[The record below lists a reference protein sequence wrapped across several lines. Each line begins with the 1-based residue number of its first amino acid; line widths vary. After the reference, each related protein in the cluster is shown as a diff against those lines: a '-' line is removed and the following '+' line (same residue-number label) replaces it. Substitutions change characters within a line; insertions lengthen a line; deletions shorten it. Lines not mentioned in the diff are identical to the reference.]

1 MLITIITFIIVFGI
15 LVLVHE
21 FGHYYFA
28 KRAGILVREFS
39 IGMGPKI
46 WWKQS
51 GGTTYTIRI
60 LPLGGYVRLAGAD
73 DEDED
78 ELRPGTPVTIQL
90 DDQDKVTSIN
100 ASQKTTLLQGI
111 PLQIVDSDLVDG
123 LWIKGYVNGDEDN
136 LKTYDVSHDA
146 LITENY
152 GTVVQIAPK
161 DVQFNS
167 ASLPARM
174 MTNFAGP
181 MNNFILSLVV
191 FVILGFLLSGGVPVN
206 SNKIGH
212 VNSNSVA
219 AKAGLVSG
227 DRIVKVNKTK
237 IENWTDLSTSI
248 SSHPGKKITV
258 KYERDGKQHTT
269 SMVPKTVKQSNQ
281 KVGQIG
287 ILEETSK
294 SFSARIN
301 FGWERFVQA
310 GTLIFSVLGH
320 MFTHGFSLNDLGGP
334 VAIYAGTS
342 QATSLG
348 FTGVLNFLALLSI
361 NLGIVNLLPIPALDG
376 GKLLLNIIEAI
387 IRRPIPEKAEG
398 IVTMIGF
405 FLLLVLMILVTWND
419 IQRYFIR

>member
-51 GGTTYTIRI
+51 GGTTYTVRI

-90 DDQDKVTSIN
+90 NDQNLVTNIN
-100 ASQKTTLLQGI
+100 ASQKTTLFQGI

-123 LWIKGYVNGDEDN
+123 LWIKGYVNGDESE
-136 LKTYDVSHDA
+136 LKVYNVDHDA
-146 LITENY
+146 LITEHD

-191 FVILGFLLSGGVPVN
+191 FIILGFLLSGGVPVN

-212 VNSNSVA
+212 VNSRSVA
-219 AKAGLVSG
+219 ARAGLVSG
-227 DRIVKVNKTK
+227 DRITQVGHSK
-237 IENWTDLSTSI
+237 INNWTDLSTAI
-248 SSHPGKKITV
+248 SSHPGKKVTV
-258 KYERDGKQHTT
+258 DYERNGKRHTT
-269 SMVPKTVKQSNQ
+269 TLVPKTVKQSNQ

-287 ILEETSK
+287 ILEETDK

-301 FGWERFVQA
+301 FGWQRFVQA

>member
-1 MLITIITFIIVFGI
+1 MIITIITFILVFGV

-21 FGHYYFA
+21 YGHYYFA

-46 WWKQS
+46 WWRRRN
-51 GGTTYTIRI
+51 GTTYTVRI
-60 LPLGGYVRLAGAD
+60 LPVGGYVRLAGSD

-78 ELRPGTPVTIQL
+78 ELRPGTPVTLQL
-90 DDQDKVTSIN
+90 NDNDEVVSIN
-100 ASQKTTLLQGI
+100 TSSKSTLFQGI
-111 PLQIVDSDLVDG
+111 PMQIVATDLTDD
-123 LWIKGYVNGDEDN
+123 LWIKGYVNGDESE
-136 LKTYDVSHDA
+136 LKRYPVNHDA
-146 LITENY
+146 VVIEQDGTE
-152 GTVVQIAPK
+152 VQIAPR
-161 DVQFNS
+161 DVQFRS

-181 MNNFILSLVV
+181 MNNFILSLLV
-191 FVILGFLLSGGVPVN
+191 FIILGFTLAGVPTN
-206 SNKIGH
+206 SNQIGK

-219 AKAGLVSG
+219 AKAGLKAG
-227 DRIVKVNKTK
+227 DRVTRINNAK
-237 IENWTDLSTSI
+237 ISNWTDLSSNL
-248 SSHPGKKITV
+248 SNKPGKKVRLT
-258 KYERDGKQHTT
+258 YERAGHSKTVSVT
-269 SMVPKTVKQSNQ
+269 PKTVKQGKQ

-287 ILEETSK
+287 ILEQERTGIK
-294 SFSARIN
+294 DRLL
-301 FGWERFVQA
+301 FGWQQFVQA
-310 GTLIFSVLGH
+310 GTLIFAVLGH

-342 QATSLG
+342 QATALG
-348 FTGVLNFLALLSI
+348 FNGVLNFLALLSI

-405 FLLLVLMILVTWND
+405 MILLVLMILVTWND

>member
-1 MLITIITFIIVFGI
+1 MIVTIITFILVFGI

-21 FGHYYFA
+21 YGHYFFA

-46 WWKQS
+46 WWKRKN
-51 GGTTYTIRI
+51 GTTYTVRI
-60 LPLGGYVRLAGAD
+60 LPVGGYVRLAGDD
-73 DEDED
+73 DEDEE
-78 ELRPGTPVTIQL
+78 ELRPGTPVTLQL
-90 DDQDKVTSIN
+90 NDNDEVVTIN
-100 ASQKTTLLQGI
+100 TSSKSTLFQGI
-111 PLQIVDSDLVDG
+111 PMQLVDTDLTDD
-123 LWIKGYVNGDEDN
+123 LWIKGYVNGDESEVKVYSVN
-136 LKTYDVSHDA
+136 HDA
-146 LITENY
+146 VVIERD
-152 GTVVQIAPK
+152 GTQVQIAPR
-161 DVQFNS
+161 DVQFRS

-191 FVILGFLLSGGVPVN
+191 FIILGFTLAGVPTNSNQIGKVN
-206 SNKIGH
+206 SG
-212 VNSNSVA
+212 SVA
-219 AKAGLVSG
+219 AQAGLKAG
-227 DRIVKVNKTK
+227 DRITKVNNTK
-237 IENWTDLSTSI
+237 ISNWTDLSMNLSDK
-248 SSHPGKKITV
+248 PGQKV
-258 KYERDGKQHTT
+258 KVTYSRDGHSRTVALT
-269 SMVPKTVKQSNQ
+269 PKTFKQGKQ

-287 ILEETSK
+287 ILEQQRTGI
-294 SFSARIN
+294 RDRLL
-301 FGWERFVQA
+301 FGWQQFVQA
-310 GTLIFSVLGH
+310 GTLIFAVLGH

-342 QATSLG
+342 QATALG
-348 FTGVLNFLALLSI
+348 FNGVLNFLALLSI

-405 FLLLVLMILVTWND
+405 MILLVLMILVTWND

>member
-51 GGTTYTIRI
+51 GGTTYPIRI

-146 LITENY
+146 LITEHD

-320 MFTHGFSLNDLGGP
+320 MFKHGFSLNDLGGP

>member
-1 MLITIITFIIVFGI
+1 MIITIITFIIVFGI

-90 DDQDKVTSIN
+90 NDQDQVTNIN
-100 ASQKTTLLQGI
+100 ASQKATLFQGI
-111 PLQIVDSDLVDG
+111 PLQIVDSDLVND
-123 LWIKGYVNGDEDN
+123 LWIKGYVNGDEND
-136 LKTYDVSHDA
+136 LKVYNVAHDA
-146 LITENY
+146 LITEHD

-191 FVILGFLLSGGVPVN
+191 FIILGFLLSGGVPVN

-212 VNSNSVA
+212 VNANSVA
-219 AKAGLVSG
+219 ARAGLASG
-227 DRIVKVNKTK
+227 DRIKQVNNTK
-237 IENWTDLSTSI
+237 IKDWTDLSTAI
-248 SSHPGKKITV
+248 SSHPGEKITV
-258 KYERDGKQHTT
+258 TYEHQGKQHTT
-269 SMVPKTVKQSNQ
+269 TMVPKTVKQSGQ

-287 ILEETSK
+287 ILEETDK
-294 SFSARIN
+294 SFSARLN
-301 FGWERFVQA
+301 FGWQRFVQA

-320 MFTHGFSLNDLGGP
+320 MFTHGFSLNDFGGP

-376 GKLLLNIIEAI
+376 GKLLLNIIEAV